1 MYWVT
6 LSYWVRLWIQIILS
20 LNQAR
25 ADKRSRQNT
34 EMTWGIPQ
42 LLNQI
47 EYIAT
52 EKAEGGQY
60 DPFPYTFYNTK
71 VWSCYRAHSSVEI
84 LFYAHFGWTFSMLFY
99 MCTYLKCGTLSV
111 NNLFYQVPSCPWD
124 IQSRADWCM
133 EKGGWCC
140 SCQGSYFFLP
150 TMACRPSFSPRYV
163 NSPCKFL
170 LLNKYIS
177 RFCNSS

>member
-1 MYWVT
+1 MLYSQWWFSGLNRLDLLIRCSNAAVEVEKLEKLDAVSWPVPYGEGWLGIWSNRTYLLQIKLVLMYWVT

-52 EKAEGGQY
+52 QKAEGGQY

-84 LFYAHFGWTFSMLFY
+84 LFYAHFRWTFSMLFY
-99 MCTYLKCGTLSV
+99 ICT
-111 NNLFYQVPSCPWD
+111 
-124 IQSRADWCM
+124 
-133 EKGGWCC
+133 
-140 SCQGSYFFLP
+140 
-150 TMACRPSFSPRYV
+150 
-163 NSPCKFL
+163 
-170 LLNKYIS
+170 
-177 RFCNSS
+177 